1 MRGLCE
7 ERFGGRRR
15 EKEREMGGGGSGDG
29 SDAGLVTDEE
39 NKTILNISID
49 VSIDVSVT
57 RISREKWRAVMCI
70 AEVFHQ
76 DAIV

>member
-7 ERFGGRRR
+7 KRFGGRRR
-15 EKEREMGGGGSGDG
+15 EKERKSERCGGSGDG

-39 NKTILNISID
+39 NKTILKI
-49 VSIDVSVT
+49 SIDVSVT